1 MLARTRL
8 LLLAGLTAWA
18 LAGLG
23 IETARTIAAGT
34 ADDVGERVPIVLW
47 RFGTAPP
54 ARLAAFVEE
63 VGEAVPAG
71 SVVVFATGDGGEGPE
86 FFQSLWAAYLLPR
99 HRVIP
104 LAHPRARVEGDY
116 LAAYRTAID
125 HPRAVAPRRLPGG
138 VLYRIAPP

>member
-1 MLARTRL
+1 MLATTRL
-8 LLLAGLTAWA
+8 LLLAGLAAWA

-23 IETARTIAAGT
+23 VETARTAAAGT
-34 ADDVGERVPIVLW
+34 AGDAAERAPTAFW
-47 RFGTAPP
+47 RLGTVPP
-54 ARLAAFVEE
+54 ARLAAFLEG
-63 VGEAVPAG
+63 VGAAAPAG
-71 SVVVFATGDGGEGPE
+71 SVVVFATGDGGGDPE

-104 LAHPRARVEGDY
+104 LAHPRARIDGDY

-125 HPRAVAPRRLPGG
+125 HPRAVAPRELAGG